1 MLLVGVSEVVGLLG
15 LCGEVDCEVQG
26 LCVSKGAATV
36 VGEADA
42 DGMILDGN
50 VDGGAAALQAE
61 VVYATLVR
69 L

>member
-1 MLLVGVSEVVGLLG
+1 M
-15 LCGEVDCEVQG
+15 
-26 LCVSKGAATV
+26 CVSKGAATV